1 MKHFFIVT
9 RNMNERNAGLIREM
23 EEQIRSKG
31 GTASHCLYIEDTAG
45 RQPLDLPFP
54 KETECVISV
63 GGDGTMVRAAQ
74 SIGDREYP
82 LIGINRGHL
91 GYLCELA
98 DSQVPKAIDRLMA
111 DSYEIEDRMMLEGR
125 MTGDRPTRHEALNDI
140 VITAADGLNLINL
153 TVYINGNLLYS
164 YNCDGMILST
174 PTGSTAYNLSANG
187 PIVDPKTRVILL
199 NPLNPHTLNSRAI
212 VIDAE
217 DELIVELGVRHDDV
231 NETATVA
238 FDGFHRMQ
246 MKRGDRVLIK
256 KSDRVTRM
264 IRLSQMNFLERIS
277 VKLRES

>member
-9 RNMNERNAGLIREM
+9 RNMNERNTGLIRDM
-23 EEQIRSKG
+23 EDQIRQKG
-31 GTASHCLYIEDTAG
+31 GTATHFLYIEDTAG
-45 RQPLDLPFP
+45 RQPLNLPFP
-54 KETECVISV
+54 KDTECVISV
-63 GGDGTMVRAAQ
+63 GGDGTLVRAAQ
-74 SIGDREYP
+74 SIGSREYP

-98 DSQVPKAIDRLMA
+98 DSEVPEAIDHLMA
-111 DSYEIEDRMMLEGR
+111 DEYEVEDRMMLEGVMDGNPSSR
-125 MTGDRPTRHEALNDI
+125 NAALNDI

-212 VIDAE
+212 VIDSD
-217 DELIVELGVRHDDV
+217 DELTVELGTRHDDV
-231 NETATVA
+231 NECATVA
-238 FDGFHRMQ
+238 FDGFHRME
-246 MKRGDRVLIK
+246 MRRGDKVIVK
-256 KSDRVTRM
+256 KSDRITRM
-264 IRLSQMNFLERIS
+264 IRLSHLNFLERIS